1 MPSGLP
7 IQVAATFARSR
18 QNGSYDAVG
27 WHTRMLYSFT
37 AAEPGDSW
45 SGAGEMFSAVA
56 GSDFTKGNNQF
67 PPGYWDMT
75 QGRILRIKGM
85 FYYDTNTTSDTLN
98 ITLTYQQTGGSNL
111 IEAYQNNAT
120 ENHYFAAETAKN
132 MVPVFFE
139 FNLIYRLNDNPYGHF
154 QWAGYYQ
161 YDFVSY
167 DSQGFGNENAFVPVY
182 NPTYQIYSDDIREQE
197 TEILLTVD
205 GANGTVYPQ
214 ILTIE
219 ELG

>member
-37 AAEPGDSW
+37 AAENGDSW
-45 SGAGEMFSAVA
+45 SGEGEMFSAVA

-85 FYYDTNTTSDTLN
+85 FYYDTINSDKIYNSYYIFYNYSLQYKDCLLYTSD
-98 ITLTYQQTGGSNL
+98 
-111 IEAYQNNAT
+111 
-120 ENHYFAAETAKN
+120 AADE
-132 MVPVFFE
+132 
-139 FNLIYRLNDNPYGHF
+139 
-154 QWAGYYQ
+154 
-161 YDFVSY
+161 
-167 DSQGFGNENAFVPVY
+167 
-182 NPTYQIYSDDIREQE
+182 
-197 TEILLTVD
+197 
-205 GANGTVYPQ
+205 
-214 ILTIE
+214 
-219 ELG
+219 